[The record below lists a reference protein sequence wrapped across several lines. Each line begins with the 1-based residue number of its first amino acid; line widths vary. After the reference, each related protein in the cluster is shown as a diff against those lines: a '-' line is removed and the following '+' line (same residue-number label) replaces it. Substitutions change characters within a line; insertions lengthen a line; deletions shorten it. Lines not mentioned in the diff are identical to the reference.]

1 MIQLKVRWLVPRMM
15 ARGIN
20 EIPKVWDIRS
30 LKSPVK
36 VAENLDNVNPE
47 TNVIFSPDERLIL
60 TGA

>member
-1 MIQLKVRWLVPRMM
+1 M